1 MKLLMYA
8 SACPLLLLAQVAQ
21 AATSPPL
28 PVPMSSYK
36 STIETVGTGIA
47 IALPVMATSVTVFKH
62 DRPGAAELLVTTLLS
77 MGTVYALKNIVHEER
92 PDGSGMHA
100 FPSENTALAASSADY
115 LWGRYGWSYGL
126 PAFAATSFVS
136 FSRTQA
142 KKERWYDTATSSVIA
157 AAFSLTITKR
167 FKQRYDIRTQLS
179 AAPNGGFASLSY
191 EW

>member
-1 MKLLMYA
+1 MKPLLYA
-8 SACPLLLLAQVAQ
+8 PICPLLLLAQAAQ
-21 AATSPPL
+21 AATPAPPS
-28 PVPMSSYK
+28 VPTSSYK
-36 STIETVGTGIA
+36 STIADVGTGFA
-47 IALPVMATSVTVFKH
+47 IALPVIATGVTVFKH
-62 DRPGAAELLVTTLLS
+62 DRAGAAELLVTTLLS

-100 FPSENTALAASSADY
+100 FPSENTALAASSADF

-126 PAFAATSFVS
+126 PAFAASSFVS

-157 AAFSLTITKR
+157 AVFSLSITKR
-167 FKQRYDIRTQLS
+167 FKQRYNIRTQLS